1 MFAFIV
7 KRVMWFIPTILAVAA
22 VTFVCMNLTPGS
34 PFQPAGA
41 NNLRQ
46 DVIEQIERQY
56 GLDRPLPVRF
66 VVYLGKAV
74 RGDFGESYS
83 RRPQRV
89 NDIIGRGFP
98 VSMHLGAM
106 ALAMATVGGL
116 ALGIL
121 SAVNQNGIID
131 YVSATFAIM
140 MFSVPSFVLGILLL
154 IFWVIWIPDWTG
166 WRFFRVG
173 GWDSP
178 RDWILPTIALGAGPL
193 AQLARYTR
201 SSMIDVIRSDYVRTA
216 RAKGLAERKVILKH
230 VLKNA
235 LIPVVTLIGPLFAA
249 LGTGSFFVEQV
260 FRVPGIGVHFVTS
273 MSTKDH
279 PMIMAVVLLYG
290 GFLAVMNLI
299 VDIMYGVIDPRI
311 RLGGREG

>member
-1 MFAFIV
+1 
-7 KRVMWFIPTILAVAA
+7 
-22 VTFVCMNLTPGS
+22 
-34 PFQPAGA
+34 
-41 NNLRQ
+41 
-46 DVIEQIERQY
+46 
-56 GLDRPLPVRF
+56 
-66 VVYLGKAV
+66 
-74 RGDFGESYS
+74 
-83 RRPQRV
+83 
-89 NDIIGRGFP
+89 
-98 VSMHLGAM
+98 
-106 ALAMATVGGL
+106 
-116 ALGIL
+116 
-121 SAVNQNGIID
+121 
-131 YVSATFAIM
+131 
-140 MFSVPSFVLGILLL
+140 SVPSFVLGILLL
-154 IFWVIWIPDWTG
+154 IFFVIWVPDWTG

-178 RDWILPTIALGAGPL
+178 RDWVLPTIALGAGPL

-235 LIPVVTLIGPLFAA
+235 LIPVVTLVGPLFAA

-273 MSTKDH
+273 MGNKDH

-290 GFLAVMNLI
+290 AFLAVMNLL

-311 RLGGREG
+311 RLSGKGE

>member
-1 MFAFIV
+1 
-7 KRVMWFIPTILAVAA
+7 
-22 VTFVCMNLTPGS
+22 
-34 PFQPAGA
+34 
-41 NNLRQ
+41 
-46 DVIEQIERQY
+46 
-56 GLDRPLPVRF
+56 
-66 VVYLGKAV
+66 
-74 RGDFGESYS
+74 
-83 RRPQRV
+83 
-89 NDIIGRGFP
+89 
-98 VSMHLGAM
+98 
-106 ALAMATVGGL
+106 
-116 ALGIL
+116 
-121 SAVNQNGIID
+121 
-131 YVSATFAIM
+131 

-154 IFWVIWIPDWTG
+154 ILFVIWIPDWTG
-166 WRFFRVG
+166 WKFFRVG

-216 RAKGLAERKVILKH
+216 RAKGLAERTVILKH

-290 GFLAVMNLI
+290 VFLAAMNLL

-311 RLGGREG
+311 RLSGKEG